1 MCTSLIL
8 DRLLIKHLGC
18 RVEEDVN
25 SEQAITQFGIN
36 LSAHKLLRKIVIT
49 KEMNLKEMFNKEIW
63 EAWGTTKKVWFD
75 PKSYWTPA
83 KLENVVEL
91 EIFWNNTPRSIRVGL
106 DKLGQDMPNLE
117 TLSIYQH
124 HVYKGTFLSENT
136 DVSVITSNRRTFL
149 P

>member
-1 MCTSLIL
+1 M
-8 DRLLIKHLGC
+8 
-18 RVEEDVN
+18 N

-63 EAWGTTKKVWFD
+63 ESWGTTKKVWFD

-91 EIFWNNTPRSIRVGL
+91 EMFWNNTPRSIRVGL

-136 DVSVITSNRRTFL
+136 DVSVIASNRRTFL